1 MCLLLPIVGSLRFS
15 FYLSFSFVSAH
26 GAGHR
31 HRSATSLYSAEVS
44 LSFQADFQLDST
56 LSRSWRGATYFVL
69 SDKVCKTLFFTTV
82 RKCKELSSQFR
93 TLSFFATLS
102 AHLCG
107 KLKSVLIDNFCVSAL
122 CFLGGLFRT
131 SLFKTAFIYCD
142 RYFLPLPHFV
152 HFALLSAPVYSLL
165 APVVAI

>member
-15 FYLSFSFVSAH
+15 FYLSFSFVSTRAVE
-26 GAGHR
+26 HR
-31 HRSATSLYSAEVS
+31 HRSTTSLYSAEVS
-44 LSFQADFQLDST
+44 LSFQADFQLNFT
-56 LSRSWRGATYFVL
+56 LFRSSRFAYFVL
-69 SDKVCKTLFFTTV
+69 SDKVCKALFFVTV

-107 KLKSVLIDNFCVSAL
+107 KLKSVLIDNFCVSAP
-122 CFLGGLFRT
+122 CFEGALFRT
-131 SLFKTAFIYCD
+131 SLFKTALFYCD
-142 RYFLPLPHFV
+142 RYFLLLPPFV
-152 HFALLSAPVYSLL
+152 HFALPSASIYSLL